1 MPFCPNCQVEYR
13 PGFKHC
19 TDCGVDLVDAL
30 PVEEPEAV
38 DNSALDLVELAT
50 FQNSS
55 EAQMIRELLEENDI
69 NAVLRGPLYSL
80 GGTVGLD
87 IISLLVKETDLPEA
101 TRLYAD
107 YFAGIK
113 EEEPDQAS
121 DAPEADPDPT

>member
-19 TDCGVDLVDAL
+19 TDCDVDLVDAL
-30 PVEEPEAV
+30 PVGEPEAV

-80 GGTVGLD
+80 GYTVGLD
-87 IISLLVKETDLPEA
+87 IISLLVKESDLPEA
-101 TRLYAD
+101 TRLYED

-113 EEEPDQAS
+113 EEEPEQAS
-121 DAPEADPDPT
+121 DAPKADPDQT